1 MRLSENLARAIIE
14 MDNIAWSEGLGP
26 SECYEVEWDDLLVE
40 AESVAGTL
48 SDRSSFFN
56 KVE

>member
-1 MRLSENLARAIIE
+1 MRLTESLARAIIE

-26 SECYEVEWDDLLVE
+26 SECYEVEWDDLLSE

-48 SDRSSFFN
+48 SDRTNFF
-56 KVE
+56 K